1 MRFDTQQTGYEVPI
15 RPLCMSEIQIVN
27 LEPQHFEALE
37 RLQVECYPTLGEGE
51 LMRIAH
57 FESHYRLFREGQ
69 FVALEDGK
77 VIGQGS
83 GFYINFDFDHP
94 GHKFREICAEQY
106 FTNHDPDG
114 EYYYGADISVH
125 PHHRGRGVGKLIYA
139 ERMALVTRCN
149 RRGIVAGGVIPG
161 YARYRGLLTPHE
173 YVSEVQRGN
182 LQDSTLTFQLRMGFS
197 VRGMLA
203 NYLEDSASD
212 NWATLIE
219 WANPAYV
226 PTAQVTRAAKSKQVI
241 QVKNEES

>member
-1 MRFDTQQTGYEVPI
+1 
-15 RPLCMSEIQIVN
+15 MSDIQIVN

-51 LMRIAH
+51 LMRVAH
-57 FESHYRLFREGQ
+57 FESHYRLFRDGQ
-69 FVALEDGK
+69 FVALEDGLI
-77 VIGQGS
+77 IGQGS

-94 GHKFREICAEQY
+94 AHTFREICGGHY
-106 FTNHDPDG
+106 FTNHDPEG

-139 ERMALVTRCN
+139 ERMALVKRCN

-161 YARYRGLLTPHE
+161 YVRYRSLLTPHE
-173 YVSEVQRGN
+173 YVREVERGN
-182 LQDSTLTFQLRMGFS
+182 LQDPTLTFQLRMGFS
-197 VRGMLA
+197 VRGMLE

-219 WANPAYV
+219 WKNPAYASSSEAT
-226 PTAQVTRAAKSKQVI
+226 PSGKSRMVI
-241 QVKNEES
+241 QVKNEER